1 MNKRVIREH
10 HKELFAEAYVE
21 YHKEHG
27 KYTGIDP
34 RPVNRLLC
42 ALLLTRRDILADD
55 RHSRVL
61 NALRDLVDNIVDLN
75 ARAEGSRLNN
85 TDIVYKRIYEKH
97 RKVEAS
103 HLDRHGCTERH
114 DHTDVLF
121 LHTEAFALE
130 IEAEG
135 YEAAGSYVVAGDSY
149 HIILPQAEVYSD
161 GKVRYEIDHERREVN
176 VDVVDLTSRNVLDN
190 PTRCFDFVGE
200 GYELSLVEQS
210 ANEVVVRIVA
220 TDGAFEGEIFLMAD
234 AKGKPMELK
243 YQLYD
248 DVIRVKIKSL
258 APRKAKLPTFA
269 KSVYK
274 DYDIIDFR

>member
-1 MNKRVIREH
+1 MYRSYLMILMSVLMCVTECFAQTAEQTAVCRV
-10 HKELFAEAYVE
+10 AEYVS
-21 YHKEHG
+21 K
-27 KYTGIDP
+27 
-34 RPVNRLLC
+34 L
-42 ALLLTRRDILADD
+42 
-55 RHSRVL
+55 
-61 NALRDLVDNIVDLN
+61 
-75 ARAEGSRLNN
+75 GSY
-85 TDIVYKRIYEKH
+85 D
-97 RKVEAS
+97 VEF
-103 HLDRHGCTERH
+103 D
-114 DHTDVLF
+114 
-121 LHTEAFALE
+121 

-135 YEAAGSYVVAGDSY
+135 YEASGSYAVAGDSY
-149 HIILPQAEVYSD
+149 HIVLPQAEVYCD

-200 GYELSLVEQS
+200 AYELSLVEQS

-234 AKGKPMELK
+234 AKGKPVELK

-248 DVIRVKIKSL
+248 DVIKVKIKSL

>member
-1 MNKRVIREH
+1 MSAVRRFLYKESMYRGLIILMSVMMCAVECFAQGAEQEMVRRVAEYVG
-10 HKELFAEAYVE
+10 KLGSYELNF
-21 YHKEHG
+21 
-27 KYTGIDP
+27 
-34 RPVNRLLC
+34 
-42 ALLLTRRDILADD
+42 
-55 RHSRVL
+55 
-61 NALRDLVDNIVDLN
+61 
-75 ARAEGSRLNN
+75 
-85 TDIVYKRIYEKH
+85 
-97 RKVEAS
+97 
-103 HLDRHGCTERH
+103 
-114 DHTDVLF
+114 
-121 LHTEAFALE
+121 E

-135 YEAAGSYVVAGDSY
+135 YESAGSYVVAGDSY

-161 GKVRYEIDHERREVN
+161 GKARYEIDHERREVN

-200 GYELSLVEQS
+200 AYELSLVEQS
-210 ANEVVVRIVA
+210 VNEVVVRIVA